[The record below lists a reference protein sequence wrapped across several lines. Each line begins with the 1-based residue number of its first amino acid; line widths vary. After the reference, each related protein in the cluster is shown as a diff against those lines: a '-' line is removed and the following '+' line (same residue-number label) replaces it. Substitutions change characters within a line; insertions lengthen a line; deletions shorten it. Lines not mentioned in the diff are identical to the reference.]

1 VPASASTPTAVPSK
15 GSAGSAPPGGDG
27 ASGPVVFARY
37 AYPPNRL
44 GLCGPDDAPTLL
56 ASALANQETELRQLA
71 RGFEGAYPYLRLIG
85 EANDRP
91 DPLDRR
97 VVEAYWI
104 GNELTGHVPARAL
117 HRDLTER
124 FRPRVAQRDWRW
136 LEATLAAGSRPHHA
150 FHVLEIY
157 PRAGLMRS
165 GQVGPLLETMN
176 RCRIRWGRVLE
187 VTGNQLLVASRQL
200 ELADGRLQLGAERP
214 EVVDAWR
221 SEGGLLGGVA
231 PGDDVAL
238 HWGWA
243 CDRLGARQC
252 TSLQRWTAA
261 ALASA
266 NAAI

>member
-1 VPASASTPTAVPSK
+1 VPASAPTPT
-15 GSAGSAPPGGDG
+15 GAPPRTAAARPWRPGP
-27 ASGPVVFARY
+27 ASGPVLFARY

-44 GLCGPDDAPTLL
+44 GLCGPDDSAELL
-56 ASALANQETELRQLA
+56 ASALANEDVELRQLA

-85 EANDRP
+85 EANRRP
-91 DPLDRR
+91 DPLERS

-104 GNELTGHVPARAL
+104 GNELTRRVPARSL
-117 HRDLTER
+117 HRDLSER
-124 FRPRVAQRDWRW
+124 FRARIAPRDWGW
-136 LEATLAAGSRPHHA
+136 LEASLATGSRPHHA

-165 GQVGPLLETMN
+165 GAVGPLLETMD
-176 RCRIRWGRVLE
+176 RCRIRWGRVAGVIGEQLA
-187 VTGNQLLVASRQL
+187 VTSRRL
-200 ELADGRLQLGAERP
+200 ELVDGRLQLGAERT
-214 EVVDAWR
+214 EVVDGWR
-221 SEGGLLGGVA
+221 NDAGLLGGVA

-243 CDRLGARQC
+243 CDRLSRTQRA
-252 TSLQRWTAA
+252 SLQRWTSA